1 MGARRTEAN
10 GVPAALPAAV
20 PAIPA
25 VNTLALFSGLITS
38 GRWNLF
44 AICTLRS
51 TTSRSTRFLIW
62 LGQDS
67 NPALRV
73 TLWTLVTATT
83 TDALTSAATIL
94 NESGF
99 LLPEATIIFRDTPL
113 ALSLAF
119 GVALFI
125 NAWRPKRTTTEDTST

>member
-1 MGARRTEAN
+1 MGARSTEAK
-10 GVPAALPAAV
+10 GLSAALS
-20 PAIPA
+20 AIPA
-25 VNTLALFSGLITS
+25 VNALALLSGLIIS

-44 AICTLRS
+44 GLWTLESTTGRS
-51 TTSRSTRFLIW
+51 TGFLIW

-73 TLWTLVTATT
+73 TLWTVAT
-83 TDALTSAATIL
+83 AATIP

-99 LLPEATIIFRDTPL
+99 LLPEAMIIFGDTPF

-125 NAWRPKRTTTEDTST
+125 NAWLPKCTTTEATST

>member
-1 MGARRTEAN
+1 MGARSTEAK
-10 GVPAALPAAV
+10 GLSAALS
-20 PAIPA
+20 AIPA
-25 VNTLALFSGLITS
+25 VNALALLSGLIIS

-44 AICTLRS
+44 GLWTLESTTGRS
-51 TTSRSTRFLIW
+51 TGFLIW
-62 LGQDS
+62 FGQDS

-73 TLWTLVTATT
+73 TLWTVAT
-83 TDALTSAATIL
+83 AATIP

-99 LLPEATIIFRDTPL
+99 LLPEAMIIFGDTSL

-125 NAWRPKRTTTEDTST
+125 NAWLPKCTTTEATST

>member
-1 MGARRTEAN
+1 
-10 GVPAALPAAV
+10 VSAALS
-20 PAIPA
+20 AIPA
-25 VNTLALFSGLITS
+25 VNALAPLSGLITS

-44 AICTLRS
+44 GIWSFKS
-51 TTSRSTRFLIW
+51 TTSRSTGFLIW
-62 LGQDS
+62 VGQDS

-73 TLWTLVTATT
+73 TLWTVATATT
-83 TDALTSAATIL
+83 IP

-119 GVALFI
+119 GVSLFI
-125 NAWRPKRTTTEDTST
+125 NAWLPKCTTTKATSR

>member
-1 MGARRTEAN
+1 MGAHSTDAN
-10 GVPAALPAAV
+10 GLSAALS
-20 PAIPA
+20 AIPA
-25 VNTLALFSGLITS
+25 VNALVLFSGLITS

-44 AICTLRS
+44 KIWTLTSTAGRS
-51 TTSRSTRFLIW
+51 TGFLIW
-62 LGQDS
+62 LGRDS

-73 TLWTLVTATT
+73 TLWTVATATT
-83 TDALTSAATIL
+83 IP

-99 LLPEATIIFRDTPL
+99 LLPKATIIFRDTPL

-125 NAWRPKRTTTEDTST
+125 NAWLRKCTTTKATSR

>member
-1 MGARRTEAN
+1 MGAHSTDAK
-10 GVPAALPAAV
+10 GLSAALS
-20 PAIPA
+20 AIPA
-25 VNTLALFSGLITS
+25 VNALVLFSGLITS

-44 AICTLRS
+44 KIGSLKSTTGRS
-51 TTSRSTRFLIW
+51 TGFLVW

-73 TLWTLVTATT
+73 TLWTVATATT
-83 TDALTSAATIL
+83 IAALTGAATI
-94 NESGF
+94 SDDFGF
-99 LLPEATIIFRDTPL
+99 LLPEAIISDISL

>member
-1 MGARRTEAN
+1 MGAHSTDAK
-10 GVPAALPAAV
+10 GLSAALS
-20 PAIPA
+20 AIPA
-25 VNTLALFSGLITS
+25 VNALVLFSGLITS

-44 AICTLRS
+44 KIWTLTSTAGRS
-51 TTSRSTRFLIW
+51 TGFLIW
-62 LGQDS
+62 LGRDS

-73 TLWTLVTATT
+73 TLWTVATAT
-83 TDALTSAATIL
+83 TIL
-94 NESGF
+94 NESDF

-125 NAWRPKRTTTEDTST
+125 NAWLRKCTTTKATSR

>member
-1 MGARRTEAN
+1 MGARSTEAM
-10 GVPAALPAAV
+10 GLSAALS
-20 PAIPA
+20 AIPV
-25 VNTLALFSGLITS
+25 VNALAPLSGLITS

-44 AICTLRS
+44 GIWSFKS
-51 TTSRSTRFLIW
+51 TTSRSTGFLIW
-62 LGQDS
+62 VGQDS

-73 TLWTLVTATT
+73 TLWTVTTATT
-83 TDALTSAATIL
+83 IP

-99 LLPEATIIFRDTPL
+99 LLLPEATIIFRDTPL

-125 NAWRPKRTTTEDTST
+125 NAWLRKCTTTKATSR

>member
-1 MGARRTEAN
+1 MGAHSTDAN
-10 GVPAALPAAV
+10 GLSAALS
-20 PAIPA
+20 AIPA
-25 VNTLALFSGLITS
+25 VNALVLFSGLITS

-44 AICTLRS
+44 KIWALKSTAGRS
-51 TTSRSTRFLIW
+51 TGFLIW
-62 LGQDS
+62 LGRDS

-73 TLWTLVTATT
+73 TLWTVATAT
-83 TDALTSAATIL
+83 TIL
-94 NESGF
+94 NESDF

-125 NAWRPKRTTTEDTST
+125 NAWLRKCTTTKATSR

>member
-1 MGARRTEAN
+1 MS
-10 GVPAALPAAV
+10 AALS
-20 PAIPA
+20 AIPA
-25 VNTLALFSGLITS
+25 VNALAPLSGLITS

-44 AICTLRS
+44 GLWTLESTTGRS
-51 TTSRSTRFLIW
+51 TGFLIW

-73 TLWTLVTATT
+73 TLWTVATATT
-83 TDALTSAATIL
+83 IP

-99 LLPEATIIFRDTPL
+99 LLPKAMIIFGDTSL
-113 ALSLAF
+113 VLSVAF

-125 NAWRPKRTTTEDTST
+125 NAWLPKCTTIEATST

>member
-1 MGARRTEAN
+1 MGARSTEAK
-10 GVPAALPAAV
+10 GLSAALS
-20 PAIPA
+20 AIPA
-25 VNTLALFSGLITS
+25 VNALAPLSGLITS

-73 TLWTLVTATT
+73 TLWTVATAT
-83 TDALTSAATIL
+83 TIL
-94 NESGF
+94 NESDF

-125 NAWRPKRTTTEDTST
+125 NAWLRKCTTTKATSR

>member
-1 MGARRTEAN
+1 MGAHSTDAN
-10 GVPAALPAAV
+10 GLSAALS
-20 PAIPA
+20 AIPA
-25 VNTLALFSGLITS
+25 VNALVLFSGLITS

-44 AICTLRS
+44 KIWTLTSTAGRS
-51 TTSRSTRFLIW
+51 TGFLIW
-62 LGQDS
+62 LGRDS

-73 TLWTLVTATT
+73 TLWTVATAT
-83 TDALTSAATIL
+83 TIL
-94 NESGF
+94 NESDF

-125 NAWRPKRTTTEDTST
+125 NAWLRKCTTTKATSR

>member
-1 MGARRTEAN
+1 MGAHSTDAK
-10 GVPAALPAAV
+10 GLSAALS
-20 PAIPA
+20 AIPA
-25 VNTLALFSGLITS
+25 VNALVLFSGLITS

-44 AICTLRS
+44 KIWALKSTAGRS
-51 TTSRSTRFLIW
+51 TGFLIW
-62 LGQDS
+62 LGRDS

-73 TLWTLVTATT
+73 TLWTVATAT
-83 TDALTSAATIL
+83 TIL
-94 NESGF
+94 NESDF

-125 NAWRPKRTTTEDTST
+125 NAWLRKCTTTKATSR